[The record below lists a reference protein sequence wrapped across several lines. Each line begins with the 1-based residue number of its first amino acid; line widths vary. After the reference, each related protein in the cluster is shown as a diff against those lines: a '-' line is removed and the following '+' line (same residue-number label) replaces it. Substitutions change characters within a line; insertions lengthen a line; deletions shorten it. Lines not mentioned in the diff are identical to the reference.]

1 MDDTNLTRLR
11 LLESEL
17 VHLQRAATQLSVRI
31 FEIHETVVEMLN
43 HELASPLTR

>member
-17 VHLQRAATQLSVRI
+17 LHLHRQLATLAVQV
-31 FEIHETVVEMLN
+31 FELHDVTVDMLN
-43 HELASPLTR
+43 HELARPLTT